1 MCYDTS
7 GNQQIIRKHTA
18 VALQK
23 AADTAAT
30 EPRVFADQTAF
41 SPFHDQNDPQPSAS
55 DDLVPPSQPHHRSSL
70 PSEPP
75 FHVPRPDQAKSAA
88 LEALEEILRTHTQPL
103 EDERTKAK
111 AAMAEAQEYANRLA
125 AEIAVEQERVRQ
137 AETEREEQARQLDQ
151 ARNTIMTVMEA
162 RRTAEH
168 DKLDTEQILA
178 EERQHAE
185 TLVREKAEAHEEI
198 RRLTHHIKK
207 LEQEI
212 QEKSEQAEQA
222 IEAKNEA
229 IGRAERA
236 ESDRSSADE
245 KALLALG
252 LANDC
257 CTSAKKSEALQKEER
272 ERAEEAERD
281 LEHALQRQN
290 EQEKEIELLRAE
302 KARGNDTVIAR
313 GAEVITPAAGMRE
326 ATSRPRRSKRR
337 RRASSKTYD
346 EEREVGSSEP
356 DTKRVAPLLNQLR
369 QLRWAEW
376 ERGASRLIHFDIQ
389 VSIHP
394 TAEVHDVRPGSCS
407 IKCIRYEEE
416 NVISNY
422 QIATVLEMIYRKNF
436 NQQEL
441 SIIGQTFRKY
451 TFRTITASEYN
462 SLFEAEVDGPIILVL
477 WEKFPEFITEV
488 TAGIRGISE

>member
-1 MCYDTS
+1 MD

-23 AADTAAT
+23 AADAAAT
-30 EPRVFADQTAF
+30 EPSFLTGQAAL
-41 SPFHDQNDPQPSAS
+41 PLLYGHNDSQPRAS
-55 DDLVPPSQPHHRSSL
+55 DGLIPPSQPHHPSPL
-70 PSEPP
+70 PSELP
-75 FHVPRPDQAKSAA
+75 FPVPRPDQAKSAA
-88 LEALEEILRTHTQPL
+88 LEALEDLLRAHTQPL
-103 EDERTKAK
+103 QDERTKAE
-111 AAMAEAQEYANRLA
+111 AAVAEAQEYASRLA
-125 AEIAVEQERVRQ
+125 AEIGVEQERVRKV
-137 AETEREEQARQLDQ
+137 EKEKEEQVRQLDQ
-151 ARNTIMTVMEA
+151 ARNTATIVTEA
-162 RRTAEH
+162 RRKAEQ

-198 RRLTHHIKK
+198 RRLTHRMKK

-236 ESDRSSADE
+236 ESDRNSADA

-257 CTSAKKSEALQKEER
+257 CTSAKKSESLQKEER

-290 EQEKEIELLRAE
+290 EQEKEIERLRAE
-302 KARGNDTVIAR
+302 KARGDDTVIAR
-313 GAEVITPAAGMRE
+313 GAEVITPAENMKE
-326 ATSRPRRSKRR
+326 ATSGPRRSKRR
-337 RRASSKTYD
+337 KRPSSNAYD
-346 EEREVGSSEP
+346 GESEVGSSEP
-356 DTKRVAPLLNQLR
+356 GTKRVAPLPNQLR
-369 QLRWAEW
+369 QLHWAEW
-376 ERGASRLIHFDIQ
+376 EGGASRLIHFDIQ
-389 VSIHP
+389 VSTHP
-394 TAEVHDVRPGSCS
+394 IAEAHDVRPGSCS
-407 IKCIRYEEE
+407 IQCVRYEEE
-416 NVISNY
+416 RVVSNH
-422 QIATVLEMIYRKNF
+422 QIATVLEMIYRKTF
-436 NQQEL
+436 NQAEL
-441 SIIGQTFRKY
+441 SVIGQILRRH

-488 TAGIRGISE
+488 TAGICGNSE